1 MSVKEDAAELIRQ
14 VLHEVQPDE
23 AVNAALAGRDFTG
36 PITLIAIGKAAWS
49 MANAAQARLKDQI
62 RGGVAIT
69 KYGHSQGP
77 IPGLEILE
85 AGHPVVD
92 QASILATEKA
102 LAATANLTESDQVLL
117 LISGGGSALFERP
130 MDGVTL
136 EDLMDITEQL
146 LKSGADITE
155 INTVRKHLSK
165 VKGGKYASH
174 CAPAKI
180 LSIVLSDVLGDRLD
194 VIASG
199 PAYPD
204 PSTSEEALAIL
215 DHYLIEVDPAI
226 REIIGQETPKQ
237 IRNVETV
244 ITGSVTRLCEAAAQT
259 GRKLG
264 YETHILSS
272 TVDGEAREVGRIFAA
287 LAREIRNGTSTFKAP
302 CAVIAGGET
311 VVRIK
316 GSGKGGRNQEL
327 ALACAKGIEG
337 LEDLVFFSLGSD
349 GTDGPTDAAGGMV
362 SGKTAATLRQQGCP
376 IEVYL
381 DNNDSYHGLKGA
393 DGLLFTGPTGTNVND
408 LMVLLV
414 E

>member
-1 MSVKEDAAELIRQ
+1 M
-14 VLHEVQPDE
+14 
-23 AVNAALAGRDFTG
+23 
-36 PITLIAIGKAAWS
+36 
-49 MANAAQARLKDQI
+49 
-62 RGGVAIT
+62 
-69 KYGHSQGP
+69 
-77 IPGLEILE
+77 
-85 AGHPVVD
+85 
-92 QASILATEKA
+92 
-102 LAATANLTESDQVLL
+102 
-117 LISGGGSALFERP
+117 
-130 MDGVTL
+130 
-136 EDLMDITEQL
+136 
-146 LKSGADITE
+146 
-155 INTVRKHLSK
+155 
-165 VKGGKYASH
+165 
-174 CAPAKI
+174 
-180 LSIVLSDVLGDRLD
+180 
-194 VIASG
+194 
-199 PAYPD
+199 
-204 PSTSEEALAIL
+204 
-215 DHYLIEVDPAI
+215 
-226 REIIGQETPKQ
+226 
-237 IRNVETV
+237 